1 MPECRHVITTFPKQ
15 VSFCGTRVLQQTF
28 RQKKSM
34 KRKEKKNNLNGKF
47 NEKMDIIDTFFSKIR
62 E

>member
-1 MPECRHVITTFPKQ
+1 
-15 VSFCGTRVLQQTF
+15 
-28 RQKKSM
+28 M

>member
-15 VSFCGTRVLQQTF
+15 GSFCGTRVLQQTF

-47 NEKMDIIDTFFSKIR
+47 NEKMDIIDTFVSKIR